1 MKEVRERMTKAIR
14 SRIFFVRNMDS
25 AEIRESNQ
33 RELRQATQGGKEKM
47 RKKMIYTMMIT
58 GVLAINLAGCGSK
71 TEKQEVTATETEITQ
86 ESDNVQNESE
96 GAEEATLVDGNL
108 QVAQTSLGDQVAFID
123 YDSNGTAMQVML
135 YKDADGTVHGALNT
149 CQVCA
154 GSPYAY
160 FEQEGNEV
168 VCQNCGN
175 HFAAEAIGD
184 VHGGCNPVPLE
195 LSEDGDQILIET
207 ASLDEQADAFA
218 NWKKGI

>member
-1 MKEVRERMTKAIR
+1 
-14 SRIFFVRNMDS
+14 
-25 AEIRESNQ
+25 
-33 RELRQATQGGKEKM
+33 M
-47 RKKMIYTMMIT
+47 RKKMIYAMIAA
-58 GVLAINLAGCGSK
+58 GVITASLTGCG
-71 TEKQEVTATETEITQ
+71 EKKAETETVQTEATQ
-86 ESDNVQNESE
+86 TETAQENAVTQNESAATE
-96 GAEEATLVDGNL
+96 NTGGAVKEESTSGSADVTLMDGNL
-108 QVAQTSLGDQVAFID
+108 QVAVDSLGDQVAFID

-195 LSEDGDQILIET
+195 LSEDGDQVLIET

>member
-1 MKEVRERMTKAIR
+1 
-14 SRIFFVRNMDS
+14 
-25 AEIRESNQ
+25 
-33 RELRQATQGGKEKM
+33 M
-47 RKKMIYTMMIT
+47 RKKMIYAMIAA
-58 GVLAINLAGCGSK
+58 GVMTAGLTGCG
-71 TEKQEVTATETEITQ
+71 EKKAETETVQTEATQ
-86 ESDNVQNESE
+86 TETAQENAVIQNES
-96 GAEEATLVDGNL
+96 AATENTGDAAKGGSASGSADVTLMDGNL
-108 QVAQTSLGDQVAFID
+108 QVAVDSLGDQVAFID

-135 YKDADGTVHGALNT
+135 YKGEDGTIHGALNT

-160 FEQEGNEV
+160 FEQEGSDV

-195 LSEDGDQILIET
+195 ISEDGDQVLIET

>member
-1 MKEVRERMTKAIR
+1 
-14 SRIFFVRNMDS
+14 
-25 AEIRESNQ
+25 
-33 RELRQATQGGKEKM
+33 M

-58 GVLAINLAGCGSK
+58 GVLAINLTGCGSK

-96 GAEEATLVDGNL
+96 GAVEATLADGNL
-108 QVAQTSLGDQVAFID
+108 QVAQASLGDQVAFID

-175 HFAAEAIGD
+175 HFAVEAIGD

-195 LSEDGDQILIET
+195 LSEDGDQVLIET
-207 ASLDEQADAFA
+207 ESLDEQADAFA

>member
-1 MKEVRERMTKAIR
+1 MTKAIR

-25 AEIRESNQ
+25 VEIRERDQ

-58 GVLAINLAGCGSK
+58 GVLVINLTGCGSK
-71 TEKQEVTATETEITQ
+71 TEKQEVTATETEITP
-86 ESDNVQNESE
+86 ESDKVQNESE
-96 GAEEATLVDGNL
+96 GAVEATLADGNL
-108 QVAQTSLGDQVAFID
+108 QVAQTSLGDHVAFID

-160 FEQEGNEV
+160 FEQEGKEV

-175 HFAAEAIGD
+175 HFAVEAIGD

-195 LSEDGDQILIET
+195 LSEDGDQVLIET

>member
-1 MKEVRERMTKAIR
+1 
-14 SRIFFVRNMDS
+14 
-25 AEIRESNQ
+25 
-33 RELRQATQGGKEKM
+33 M

-58 GVLAINLAGCGSK
+58 GVLAINLTGCGSK

-96 GAEEATLVDGNL
+96 GAVEATLVDGNL

-135 YKDADGTVHGALNT
+135 YKVEDGTVRGALNT

-160 FEQEGNEV
+160 FEQEGSDV

-175 HFAAEAIGD
+175 HFSVDAIGD

-195 LSEDGDQILIET
+195 LSDDGKNVVIDT
-207 ASLDEQADAFA
+207 AVLDEQAGAFT
-218 NWKKGI
+218 NWKKGIQR

>member
-1 MKEVRERMTKAIR
+1 
-14 SRIFFVRNMDS
+14 
-25 AEIRESNQ
+25 
-33 RELRQATQGGKEKM
+33 M

-58 GVLAINLAGCGSK
+58 GVLAINLTGCGSK

-86 ESDNVQNESE
+86 GSDNVQNESE
-96 GAEEATLVDGNL
+96 GAVEATLADGNL
-108 QVAQTSLGDQVAFID
+108 QVAQTSLGAQVAFID

-135 YKDADGTVHGALNT
+135 YKDSDGTVHGALNT

-175 HFAAEAIGD
+175 HFAVEAIGD

-195 LSEDGDQILIET
+195 LSEDGDQVLIET

>member
-1 MKEVRERMTKAIR
+1 MK
-14 SRIFFVRNMDS
+14 
-25 AEIRESNQ
+25 
-33 RELRQATQGGKEKM
+33 
-47 RKKMIYTMMIT
+47 KKF
-58 GVLAINLAGCGSK
+58 LAAVVAGLMALSLTGCGSK
-71 TEKQEVTATETEITQ
+71 NTETTQ
-86 ESDNVQNESE
+86 ESDIIQNESE
-96 GAEEATLVDGNL
+96 SVKTTEDTTNGGSTEGTVEVTLADGNL
-108 QVAQTSLGDQVAFID
+108 QVALASLGDQVAFID

-135 YKDADGTVHGALNT
+135 YKNADGTVHGALNT

-175 HFAAEAIGD
+175 HFAVDAIGD

-195 LSEDGDQILIET
+195 HSENGDQVLIDT
-207 ASLDEQADAFA
+207 SVLDGEAEAFA

>member
-1 MKEVRERMTKAIR
+1 
-14 SRIFFVRNMDS
+14 
-25 AEIRESNQ
+25 
-33 RELRQATQGGKEKM
+33 M
-47 RKKMIYTMMIT
+47 RKKMIYAMIAA
-58 GVLAINLAGCGSK
+58 GVMTAGLTGCG
-71 TEKQEVTATETEITQ
+71 EKKAETETVQTEATQ
-86 ESDNVQNESE
+86 TETAQENAVIQNES
-96 GAEEATLVDGNL
+96 AATENTGDAAKGGSASGSADVTLMDGNL
-108 QVAQTSLGDQVAFID
+108 QVAVDSLGDQVAFID

-135 YKDADGTVHGALNT
+135 YKGEDGTIHGALNT

-175 HFAAEAIGD
+175 HFAVEAIGD

-195 LSEDGDQILIET
+195 LSEDGDQVLIET